1 MRWEDVVKND
11 VEQLADDSNWRN
23 LELNREK
30 SKLVSCLWDGMV
42 LMTECKL
49 KKNKKKISKKY
60 GIKTVRKAKKGVH
73 NTQKRGD
80 SVLIRCRV
88 EQFESNL
95 LWAQRR
101 SETIWRVGVQRVS
114 LWVGLRSDQN
124 ISRLT
129 WLQKNIT
136 IDIFPTRYELNATRL
151 VSSFETV
158 INSAGLAHRRAWP
171 PGSEKTKSEGRKKIY
186 KINRQHYGD
195 RTITSGRSA
204 ETAPEHRKR
213 STRVRKP
220 NRCARARRT

>member
-129 WLQKNIT
+129 WLQKNIIPST
-136 IDIFPTRYELNATRL
+136 FSLLVTSLTRHDSWARLKQSLTRPAL
-151 VSSFETV
+151 HTV
-158 INSAGLAHRRAWP
+158 GRGRREVKKQNRRA
-171 PGSEKTKSEGRKKIY
+171 EKKYTK
-186 KINRQHYGD
+186 
-195 RTITSGRSA
+195 
-204 ETAPEHRKR
+204 
-213 STRVRKP
+213 
-220 NRCARARRT
+220 